1 MRLSDSTAADAEKE
15 LIVDEEANVI
25 SHGKQDLAI
34 SYKCTGGATSADL
47 VLEAASGALGVSEYQ
62 ASSRD
67 EPYET

>member
-15 LIVDEEANVI
+15 LDEQANVI
-25 SHGKQDLAI
+25 SHGKQELAI
-34 SYKCTGGATSADL
+34 SYRCTGGATSADL
-47 VLEAASGALGVSEYQ
+47 DLEAASGALGVSEYQ